1 MANISYTA
9 HTVNY
14 NVVRGLPW
22 KRLIIL
28 KDRRTHRVLKPTEAR
43 SFVKTTDL
51 AKKELTV
58 ELTSENGIMLSLTG
72 EETQDLPLGE
82 LEYDVLATINDV
94 MRPVAKGT
102 ILVTA
107 LDLVT
112 PWEEAQAMEL
122 RFKQRTDFRRTF
134 TWKDADGEI
143 LVVQNAYMQ
152 AKDANDNTVL
162 DLRWYTSV
170 PSEATIAELPADQR
184 GYIAPA
190 TGATLQVHV
199 SDKNT
204 VAAGTYNF
212 DLFVQDYAGDW
223 DCLSSGTVV
232 VEAAISA
239 PPT

>member
-1 MANISYTA
+1 MPHVSYTA

-28 KDRRTHRVLKPTEAR
+28 KDRRTRRLLKPTDAR
-43 SFVKTTDL
+43 SFVKTSDL
-51 AKKELTV
+51 GKKELTV
-58 ELTSENGIMLSLTG
+58 EITSEQGILLSLTG

-82 LEYDVLATINDV
+82 LSYDVIATVNDV
-94 MRPVAKGT
+94 TRPVARGT

-107 LDLVT
+107 LDLIT
-112 PWEEAQAMEL
+112 PWEEAQEMEL

-143 LVVQNAYMQ
+143 LTVQNAYMQ
-152 AKDANDNTVL
+152 AKDAEDNTVI
-162 DLRWYTSV
+162 DLRWYSSV
-170 PSEATIAELPADQR
+170 PSEATVIALPEIQR

-190 TGATLQVHV
+190 SNGTLQVHV

-204 VAAGTYNF
+204 VAAGTYKF
-212 DLFVQDYAGDW
+212 DLFVQDSSGDW
-223 DCLSSGTVV
+223 DCLSSGTMV
-232 VEAAISA
+232 VEAAVSA

>member
-1 MANISYTA
+1 MTHYA

-14 NVVRGLPW
+14 TVTRGLPW
-22 KRLIIL
+22 ERLIIL

-43 SFVKTTDL
+43 SYVKTGVNS
-51 AKKELTV
+51 KKEITV
-58 ELTSENGIMLSLTG
+58 DITSEQGIMLCLSG

-82 LEYDVLATINDV
+82 LEYDVLATIGGV
-94 MRPVAKGT
+94 QRPVAKGT
-102 ILVTA
+102 IVVSA
-107 LDLVT
+107 LDNIT

-134 TWKDADGEI
+134 SWKDSDGEI

-152 AKDANDNTVL
+152 AKDSNDNTVI
-162 DLRWYTSV
+162 DLRWYSSA
-170 PSEATIAELPADQR
+170 PSESTISGLPANQR
-184 GYIAPA
+184 GFIAPVS
-190 TGATLQVHV
+190 GATLQVHV

-223 DCLSSGTVV
+223 DCLSSGTIT

-239 PPT
+239 PPA